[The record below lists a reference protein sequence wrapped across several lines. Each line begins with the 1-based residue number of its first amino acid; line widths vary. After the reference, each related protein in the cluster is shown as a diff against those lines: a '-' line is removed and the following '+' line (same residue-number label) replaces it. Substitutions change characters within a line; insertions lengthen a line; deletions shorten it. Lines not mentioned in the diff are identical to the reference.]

1 MAIHYISDLIHVTC
15 ASRTG
20 RRRSP
25 MTEASYISE
34 LPLLDKETGRTIYRP
49 HKDGTVIW
57 GTEIVCYDE
66 SCPYADPSI
75 PIRERWENMNNDTYN
90 LMKKNGEQ
98 HHASFYVAL
107 PNTFTKEYSVECA
120 KELAMRFSQ
129 KFNRP
134 VGYGIHWKKNNLHV
148 HFNIPEWAWINGK
161 WSGKGNS
168 YYKGKDGSKLFG
180 KKDFYDSEGND
191 LRIPLMETVT
201 LPDGESVTRQKRGKK
216 NERLWVRVN
225 EKPFYNQCEWIHEEA
240 DNIINRTVTRAGTRD
255 YVFRANKTVK
265 DKLKAQGMTPWHIN
279 RQSYKNKD
287 ERYNKAT
294 AHNKREKSFRTILT
308 ENINRQD
315 KVNQSIRSQDEDIKE
330 IDKAIKRKSKKIQ
343 KQQEADLDI
352 LQNNAIEDY
361 VKTSLRPAEKFIE
374 EAANIYQNQYL
385 SMKKEILRP
394 LIETIDNG
402 VRRTEE
408 QIQKITDAPMTKRSR
423 LKQAFL
429 DNNVLLMNT
438 VREGVYA
445 VVNHNS
451 TEIIKDNARKRW
463 NGLSGWRKLNYV
475 KSRMGNTASIIYKE
489 YLNLR
494 GDCPKEENV
503 LPIPFALPDTKI
515 MEDNIKSLVGKW
527 QKAMENEDGL
537 PPTDVRELTEIITQE
552 GKITGT
558 APTEIFT
565 LPKYYQPEQNLEIYQ
580 NELEKLQRE
589 EEAEAE
595 LERRK
600 KEADRLAREKA
611 EREEKERL
619 EKERLAKIEAERRE
633 KERLAKLEQERIAEQ
648 KRIQEQEAERKR
660 MEEQR
665 RKEEEKRL
673 AEKRRIAE
681 EKRLAQ
687 LAAERKAEEK
697 RIAEQKR
704 IEEERRIEA
713 ERLAEEK
720 RKEEEHR
727 LTSSAQDSVAP
738 SDGGMA
744 PRVTKADYYVL
755 SDKLVIEK
763 LHIMISITRMT
774 VADGSREFRSIMDG
788 IQYYDSHSKVL
799 EADMERYGTDSE
811 KYKSIQGEMQR
822 IWPIVKDEEYA
833 RPMMLNQKPDSLIDR
848 EELLM
853 SERRIAT
860 LMQQAQ
866 KEKIPLI
873 KELVGESVTEY
884 MMYENLRRQDYNF
897 EHYADEGFVRKQ
909 PIEYDDARKE
919 LAKIYK
925 ERTDIFIEAAQRKK
939 LDITPYT
946 APIEEADSL
955 KKALEESYIYYS
967 IQDKNAK
974 LAKKKKKTVVRTKT
988 MDKDRQTEK

>member
-57 GTEIVCYDE
+57 GTEIVCYDK

-75 PIRERWENMNNDTYN
+75 TVRERWEKMNNDTYN

-107 PNTFTKEYSVECA
+107 PNRFSREQSVQCA
-120 KELAMRFSQ
+120 NELAMRFSQ

-148 HFNIPEWAWINGK
+148 HFNIPEWSWVNGK
-161 WSGKGNS
+161 WGGKGVS

-201 LPDGESVTRQKRGKK
+201 LPNGESVTRQKRGKK

-225 EKPFYNQCEWIHEEA
+225 EKAFYNQCKWIHEEA
-240 DNIINRTVTRAGTRD
+240 DNVINLSIILSGSKDLVTRSNK
-255 YVFRANKTVK
+255 RARE
-265 DKLKAQGMTPWHIN
+265 KLKEQGMTPWHIN
-279 RQSYKNKD
+279 RQSYKKKD
-287 ERYNKAT
+287 ERYDKAT

-315 KVNQSIRSQDEDIKE
+315 KVNQSIRSQDEEIKE

-385 SMKKEILRP
+385 LMKKEKLRP
-394 LIETIDNG
+394 LIEKMDDG

-408 QIQKITDAPMTKRSR
+408 QIGKTQNFPSEKRKAVVGEFLTK
-423 LKQAFL
+423 
-429 DNNVLLMNT
+429 NVLMIKT
-438 VREGVYA
+438 VRDGLYTVARHDSVEK
-445 VVNHNS
+445 
-451 TEIIKDNARKRW
+451 IKNNAQKTW

-475 KSRMGNTASIIYKE
+475 KSRMGNTTSIIYKE
-489 YLNLR
+489 YLKLR
-494 GDCPKEENV
+494 GDCPKEEEI
-503 LPIPFALPDTKI
+503 IPTPFIMPNAKI
-515 MEDNIKSLVGKW
+515 M
-527 QKAMENEDGL
+527 DGL
-537 PPTDVRELTEIITQE
+537 LAKITKDWDNVAQGKVILPLKDITAVSELIAQE

-558 APTEIFT
+558 ASTEIFT
-565 LPKYYQPEQNLEIYQ
+565 IPNTYRPEETRQEFDKKMERILQE
-580 NELEKLQRE
+580 EK
-589 EEAEAE
+589 EEAE
-595 LERRK
+595 RK
-600 KEADRLAREKA
+600 KEAERIAREKA

-681 EKRLAQ
+681 EKR
-687 LAAERKAEEK
+687 
-697 RIAEQKR
+697 IAEQKR
-704 IEEERRIEA
+704 IKEERRIEA

-727 LTSSAQDSVAP
+727 LTSSAQDSAAP
-738 SDGGMA
+738 SDGGMT
-744 PRVTKADYYVL
+744 PKVTKVDYYIL
-755 SDKLVIEK
+755 SDKLMIEK
-763 LHIMISITRMT
+763 LHIMISLARMT
-774 VADGSREFRSIMDG
+774 AADGSREFRSIMDG
-788 IQYYDSHSKVL
+788 IKYYDSHSKVL

-811 KYKSIQGEMQR
+811 KYKSIQSEMQR

-873 KELVGESVTEY
+873 KDLVGESVTDY
-884 MMYENLRRQDYNF
+884 MMYENLKRQDYNF

-919 LAKIYK
+919 LAKIYN

-939 LDITPYT
+939 IDITPYT
-946 APIEEADSL
+946 APIEEAESL
-955 KKALEESYIYYS
+955 KKALEDSYIYYS

-974 LAKKKKKTVVRTKT
+974 LTKKKKTVVRTKT
-988 MDKDRQTEK
+988 MDKDWQTEK